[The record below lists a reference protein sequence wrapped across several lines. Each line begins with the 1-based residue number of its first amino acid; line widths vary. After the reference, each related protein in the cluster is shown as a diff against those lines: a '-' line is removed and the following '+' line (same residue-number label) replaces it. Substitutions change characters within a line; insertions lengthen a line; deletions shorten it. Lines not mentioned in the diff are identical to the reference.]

1 MGVGKLVHLN
11 RLFAHPSG
19 RLCAVAIDHFID
31 YDGGLPASLRH
42 IVPTLAAIMAGKPD
56 AVTMHKG
63 IAAAAWSPY
72 AGQAALIIQSTLPRV
87 DGTQEQWATPEE
99 VVRLGADAIAAT
111 AFVRGD
117 TEAKQLRVV
126 GEVVREAERFDLPVV
141 FHIYPRHLDGVPRVS
156 HEPEDI
162 AWAVRCAVETGVDVV
177 KTSYCGDSQAF
188 AEIVA
193 DSPLPVVCAGGPQSG
208 GLAAALEMMAEAIQ
222 SGARGATVGRNIWSF
237 PQIAQAV
244 EAFKAVIHDG
254 KSAREAM
261 EAIQAARL

>member
-1 MGVGKLVHLN
+1 MGIGKLVHLN
-11 RLFAHPSG
+11 RLFAHSSG
-19 RLCAVAIDHFID
+19 RLCSVAIDHFID
-31 YDGGLPASLRH
+31 YDGGLPDSLRH
-42 IVPTLAAIMAGKPD
+42 IRPTLAAIMAGQPD

-63 IAAAAWSPY
+63 MAASAWGPY
-72 AGQAALIIQSTLPRV
+72 AGRAALIIQSTLPRV

-99 VVRLGADAIAAT
+99 AVRLGADAIAAT

-126 GEVVREAERFDLPVV
+126 GEVVREAERFDLPVI

-177 KTSYCGDSQAF
+177 KTSYCGDSRAF
-188 AEIVA
+188 EEIVA
-193 DSPLPVVCAGGPQSG
+193 DSPVPVICAGGPQSG
-208 GLAAALEMMAEAIQ
+208 GLAAALEMMAEAIR

-237 PQIAQAV
+237 PQITQAV

-254 KSAREAM
+254 KTARDAM
-261 EAIQAARL
+261 QAAGL